1 MRPRVAT
8 ASIWPLIWMC
18 EAPIPTA
25 TTDSPRATITT
36 SPCRST
42 KCPIL
47 IQPASSGTIAGT
59 TAKIATATTQSTY
72 SAAPP
77 MIVPTRMRTPASR
90 FIRAKLQTPETV
102 QLADC
107 M

>member
-1 MRPRVAT
+1 MAT
-8 ASIWPLIWMC
+8 ASIWPLILMC

-42 KCPIL
+42 KWPGL
-47 IQPASSGTIAGT
+47 IHPASSGTIAGT
-59 TAKIATATTQSTY
+59 TTKIVTATPQSTY

-77 MIVPTRMRTPASR
+77 MIAPTRMRTPAST
-90 FIRAKLQTPETV
+90 FIRAKLQTPVTV

>member
-1 MRPRVAT
+1 MP
-8 ASIWPLIWMC
+8 

-25 TTDSPRATITT
+25 TTDSPSATITT
-36 SPCRST
+36 RPCRST
-42 KCPIL
+42 KWSGL

-59 TAKIATATTQSTY
+59 TAKIATARPQNTY

-77 MIVPTRMRTPASR
+77 MIAPTRISAPATR
-90 FIRAKLQTPETV
+90 FIRPKLQTPATV